1 MVHIFRKVACLFAE
15 DFVNSR
21 LDDWANNILN
31 TMIKKQHYTAPKAEL
46 LVVQSEAFICASA
59 SGDFTIGGF
68 TPDDS
73 DPLSVDL
80 NSFLG
85 LPGGLTL

>member
-68 TPDDS
+68 ENDP
-73 DPLSVDL
+73 DPLNMDMS
-80 NSFLG
+80 SILG